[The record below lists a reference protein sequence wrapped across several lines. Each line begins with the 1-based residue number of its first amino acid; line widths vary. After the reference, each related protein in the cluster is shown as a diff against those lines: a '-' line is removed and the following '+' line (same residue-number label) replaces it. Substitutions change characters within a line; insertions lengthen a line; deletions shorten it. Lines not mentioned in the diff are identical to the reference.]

1 MYTPQQKYTNN
12 NDKQRKGGID
22 SINTTFDFFPFFVM
36 EFYLSPLNAILPPI
50 LCITLT
56 FVFKT
61 HIAGLTPFNLLR

>member
-36 EFYLSPLNAILPPI
+36 EFYLSPHK
-50 LCITLT
+50 CYFT
-56 FVFKT
+56 FYTVDYSNVCF
-61 HIAGLTPFNLLR
+61 